1 MFDYVVIGAGIVGL
15 ATARRLLERSPNCS
29 VAIVEKENTV
39 ATHQTGKN
47 SGVIHAGVY
56 YAPGSMKA
64 KFCRA
69 GVQATI
75 DYARAHNVL
84 VEQCGKMLV
93 ATSAVEVERMAQL
106 HERCQSNNLP
116 VEKLSA
122 SVLTER
128 EPNIVGKGALFVPA
142 TGIVDYVALS
152 HAMAAEIL
160 EKSCEIYFG
169 SAVRRISERSTEVV
183 VETSDRTLHAKYL
196 VVCGGLQADRLA
208 RMAGIEVDF
217 AIIPFRGEYY
227 RLAPEHD
234 KIINHLIYPIPDPD
248 LPFLGVHLTKMV
260 EGYVTVGPNA
270 VLGLAREGYM
280 KSAINLRD
288 LIDMAKFPGFWR
300 VLQDNWSSG
309 TVEMLNSLSKKR
321 YLKLCRRY
329 APSLKVNDLRPHPT
343 GIRAQAVMH
352 NGTLLHDFLIKR
364 SSRTIHVCNAPSPA
378 ATSAIPIAEYLVKGV
393 PEV

>member
-15 ATARRLLERSPNCS
+15 ATARRLLERSPLCS
-29 VAIVEKENTV
+29 VAIVEKENAV
-39 ATHQTGKN
+39 ATHQTGNN

-64 KFCRA
+64 EFCRA

-75 DYARAHNVL
+75 NYARTHNVA

-93 ATSAVEVERMAQL
+93 ATSALEVERMALL
-106 HERCQSNNLP
+106 HERCQSNDLP

-122 SVLTER
+122 SALTER
-128 EPNIVGKGALFVPA
+128 EPNIEGKGALFVPT

-152 HAMAAEIL
+152 YAMAAEII
-160 EKSCEIYFG
+160 EKGGEIYFG
-169 SAVRRISERSTEVV
+169 SAVRSISERNTEVV

-208 RMAGIEVDF
+208 KMAGIEVDF

-248 LPFLGVHLTKMV
+248 LPFLGVHLTKMI

-280 KSAINLRD
+280 KSDINPRD

-300 VLQDNWSSG
+300 VLRNNWSSG
-309 TVEMLNSLSKKR
+309 VAEMLNSLSKKR

-352 NGTLLHDFLIKR
+352 KGTLLHDFLIKR
-364 SSRTIHVCNAPSPA
+364 SARTIHVCNAPSPA

-393 PEV
+393 PEP

>member
-15 ATARRLLERSPNCS
+15 ATARRLLERSPLCS
-29 VAIVEKENTV
+29 VAIVEKENAV
-39 ATHQTGKN
+39 ATHQTGNN

-64 KFCRA
+64 EFCRA

-75 DYARAHNVL
+75 NYARTHNVAI
-84 VEQCGKMLV
+84 EQCGKMLV
-93 ATSAVEVERMAQL
+93 ATSALEVERMALL
-106 HERCQSNNLP
+106 HERCQSNDLP

-122 SVLTER
+122 SALTER
-128 EPNIVGKGALFVPA
+128 EPNIEGKGALFVPT

-152 HAMAAEIL
+152 YAMAAEII
-160 EKSCEIYFG
+160 EKGGEIYFG
-169 SAVRRISERSTEVV
+169 SAVRSISERNMEVV

-280 KSAINLRD
+280 KSDINPRD

-300 VLQDNWSSG
+300 VLRNNWSSG
-309 TVEMLNSLSKKR
+309 VAEMLNSLSKKR

-352 NGTLLHDFLIKR
+352 DGTLLHDFLIKK
-364 SSRTIHVCNAPSPA
+364 SARTTHVCNAPSPA

-393 PEV
+393 PEP